1 MLRFNDILE
10 RLTSYYPNA
19 DIELLKKAYV
29 FSAKV
34 HLGQVRLSGEPY
46 LNHPLEVAGIL
57 TQLKLNVASVA
68 TGLLHD
74 TMEDTLTTL
83 KEIQENFGEETA
95 QLVDGLTKI
104 SLISLR
110 SSEERQAENF
120 RKMIL
125 AMVKDIRVILIKLA
139 DRLHNM
145 RTLQYQSPEK
155 QSEISQE
162 TLDIYAPLAD
172 RLGIDWIKSEL
183 EDLAFQYLYP
193 ENYDKIRR
201 KIAKKEKE
209 RTRYIEEVKRTLMKK
224 LYENHIEGEVTG
236 RLKQIYSIYLKMKE
250 QNIDFD
256 QVYDITAFR
265 VIVHSIKECY
275 DVLGIIHSTWKP
287 IPGKFKDYVG
297 LPKENMYQSLH
308 TTVIGPYG
316 ERIEIQIRTH
326 EMHKISEEGIAA
338 HWKYKGGKVVEEAED
353 KRFTWLRQLLEWQ
366 RDLKDNREFI
376 ESVKVELF
384 PNEVYIFTPKGEVK
398 QFPVGSTPI
407 DFAYSI
413 HSDIGNHCVGA
424 KVNSKIVPLRYE
436 LRSGDTIEIL
446 TSPNQKPSKDW
457 LKLVK
462 TSRAKAKIRQW
473 FTAEERE
480 KSITLGKEILEKELR
495 KYDLQQAKL
504 MKSGELA
511 KVANEFSYQGVED
524 LIAAVGYG
532 KVTANQVIG
541 KILPQEKLDQQKEEL
556 QEGRLKH
563 LIQKITR
570 GPKDALLIKGIDNVM
585 VRYAGCCNPVPGDKV
600 VGFITRGRGVT
611 IHTADCQNAMD
622 DDPHRK
628 VEVEWD
634 STKEY
639 SYPVPI
645 RIYSEDKKGLLGEIS
660 NSISSNG
667 ANIRNARVDTT
678 EDKKAVSTFEVE
690 IRDLNHLNK
699 VIRALGKIKGVR
711 QVERMR
717 VEAPPNLNPQTLLSA
732 KPKSQTNPNPKQ
744 SLTAN

>member
-1 MLRFNDILE
+1 MWRFNDILE
-10 RLTSYYPNA
+10 RLTSYQPNA

-57 TQLKLNVASVA
+57 TQLKLDVASVA

-74 TMEDTLTTL
+74 TVEDTLTTP
-83 KEIQENFGEETA
+83 KEIQENFGEEIA

-110 SSEERQAENF
+110 SSEEHQAENF

-145 RTLQYQSPEK
+145 RTLQYQSPKK
-155 QSEISQE
+155 QVEIAQE
-162 TLDIYAPLAD
+162 TLDIYAPLAH
-172 RLGIDWIKSEL
+172 RLGIEWLKSEL
-183 EDLAFQYLYP
+183 EDLAFQYLHP
-193 ENYDKIRR
+193 EIYDEIRR

-209 RTRYIEEVKRTLMKK
+209 RARYIDEVKRTLVKK

-236 RLKQIYSIYLKMKE
+236 RLKQIHSIYLKMKE

-265 VIVHSIKECY
+265 VIVNSIKACY
-275 DVLGIIHSTWKP
+275 DVLGIIHSIWKP
-287 IPGKFKDYVG
+287 IPGKFKDYIG

-308 TTVIGPYG
+308 TTAIGPYG

-326 EMHKISEEGIAA
+326 EMHKIAEEGIAA
-338 HWKYKGGKVVEEAED
+338 HWKYKEGKVVEEAED

-366 RDLKDNREFI
+366 RDLKDNQEFI
-376 ESVKVELF
+376 ESLKVDLF
-384 PNEVYIFTPKGEVK
+384 PNEVYIFTPKGEVR
-398 QFPVGSTPI
+398 QFPIGSTPI

-413 HSDIGNHCVGA
+413 HSDVGNHCVGA
-424 KVNSKIVPLRYE
+424 KVNGKIVPLRYE

-462 TSRAKAKIRQW
+462 TSRAKTKIRQW
-473 FTAEERE
+473 FTVEERE
-480 KSITLGKEILEKELR
+480 KSITLGKDILEKELR

-504 MKSGELA
+504 IKSGELA
-511 KVANEFSYQGVED
+511 KVANEFSFQGVED

-532 KVTANQVIG
+532 KVTANQIIG
-541 KILPQEKLDQQKEEL
+541 KILPQEKLEQQKEEL
-556 QEGRLKH
+556 EEGRFKH
-563 LIQKITR
+563 LIQKVTR
-570 GPKDALLIKGIDNVM
+570 SPKDALLIKGIDNVM

-611 IHTADCQNAMD
+611 IHTADCQNALD

-639 SYPVPI
+639 SYPVRI
-645 RIYSEDKKGLLGEIS
+645 RIYSEDKKGLLAEIS
-660 NSISSNG
+660 NSLSSNK
-667 ANIRNARVDTT
+667 ANIKNATVDTT
-678 EDKKAVSTFEVE
+678 EDKKAIGTFEVE

-699 VIRALGKIKGVR
+699 VIRALGKIKGVH

-717 VEAPPNLNPQTLLSA
+717 VETQAES
-732 KPKSQTNPNPKQ
+732 
-744 SLTAN
+744 

>member
-10 RLTSYYPNA
+10 RLTTYNPNA
-19 DIELLKKAYV
+19 DTDLLRKAYV

-46 LNHPLEVAGIL
+46 LNHPLEVTGIL
-57 TQLKLNVASVA
+57 TQLKLDVASVA

-83 KEIQENFGEETA
+83 KEIQENFGEEIA

-110 SSEERQAENF
+110 SSEEHQAENF

-145 RTLQYQSPEK
+145 RTLKYHTPEK
-155 QSEISQE
+155 QAEIAQE
-162 TLDIYAPLAD
+162 TLDIYAPLAH

-193 ENYDKIRR
+193 EIYEEIRR

-209 RTRYIEEVKRTLMKK
+209 RTRYVDEVKRTLMKK
-224 LYENHIEGEVTG
+224 LYENHIESDVTA
-236 RLKQIYSIYLKMKE
+236 RLKQTYSIYLKMKE

-265 VIVHSIKECY
+265 VIVNSIKECY
-275 DVLGIIHSTWKP
+275 DVLGIIHSLWKP
-287 IPGKFKDYVG
+287 IPGKFKDYIG

-308 TTVIGPYG
+308 TTAIGPYG

-326 EMHKISEEGIAA
+326 EMHKIAEEGIAA
-338 HWKYKGGKVVEEAED
+338 HWKYKEGKVVEEAED

-366 RDLKDNREFI
+366 RDLKDDREFI
-376 ESVKVELF
+376 ESVKVDLF
-384 PNEVYIFTPKGEVK
+384 PNEVYIFTPKGSVK
-398 QFPVGSTPI
+398 PFPIGSTPI

-413 HSDIGNHCVGA
+413 HSDVGSHCSGA
-424 KVNSKIVPLRYE
+424 KVNGKIVPLRYE
-436 LRSGDTIEIL
+436 LRSGDTVEIL

-462 TSRAKAKIRQW
+462 TSRAKTKIRQW

-480 KSITLGKEILEKELR
+480 KSIILGKEILEKELR

-504 MKSGELA
+504 IKSGELA
-511 KVANEFSYQGVED
+511 KVASEFSYQGVED

-532 KVTANQVIG
+532 KITANQIIG
-541 KILPQEKLDQQKEEL
+541 KILPQEKLEQQKEEL
-556 QEGRLKH
+556 KEGRFKH
-563 LIQKITR
+563 FIQKITHTPR
-570 GPKDALLIKGIDNVM
+570 DALLIKGIDNVM

-639 SYPVPI
+639 SYPVRI
-645 RIYSEDKKGLLGEIS
+645 QIYSQDKKGLLGEIS
-660 NSISSNG
+660 NSISSQG
-667 ANIRNARVDTT
+667 ANIKNARVDTT
-678 EDKKAVSTFEVE
+678 EDKKAISTFEVE

-699 VIRALGKIKGVR
+699 VIRALEKIKGVQR
-711 QVERMR
+711 VERIR
-717 VEAPPNLNPQTLLSA
+717 LEVQAES
-732 KPKSQTNPNPKQ
+732 
-744 SLTAN
+744 

>member
-10 RLTSYYPNA
+10 RLTAYNPNA
-19 DIELLKKAYV
+19 DIDLLKKAYV

-34 HLGQVRLSGEPY
+34 HVGQVRLSGEPY

-57 TQLKLNVASVA
+57 TQLRLDVASVA

-74 TMEDTLTTL
+74 TVEDTLATL
-83 KEIQENFGEETA
+83 NEIQETFGEEIA

-110 SSEERQAENF
+110 SSEENQAENF

-145 RTLQYQSPEK
+145 RTLKYHTPEK
-155 QSEISQE
+155 QAEIAQE
-162 TLDIYAPLAD
+162 TLDIYAPLAH

-193 ENYDKIRR
+193 EIYEEIRR

-209 RTRYIEEVKRTLMKK
+209 RARYTDEVKRTLMKK

-265 VIVHSIKECY
+265 VVVNSIKECY
-275 DVLGIIHSTWKP
+275 DVLGIIHSLWKP
-287 IPGKFKDYVG
+287 IPGKFKDYIG

-308 TTVIGPYG
+308 TTAIGPYG
-316 ERIEIQIRTH
+316 ERIEIQIRTY
-326 EMHKISEEGIAA
+326 EMHKIAEEGIAA
-338 HWKYKGGKVVEEAED
+338 HWKYKEGKAVEEAED

-366 RDLKDNREFI
+366 RDLKDDREFI
-376 ESVKVELF
+376 ESVKVDLF
-384 PNEVYIFTPKGEVK
+384 PNEVYIFTPKGSVK
-398 QFPVGSTPI
+398 PFPIGSTPI

-413 HSDIGNHCVGA
+413 HSDVGNRCSGA
-424 KVNSKIVPLRYE
+424 KVNGKIVPLRYE
-436 LRSGDTIEIL
+436 LRSGDTVEIL
-446 TSPNQKPSKDW
+446 TSSNQKPSKDW

-462 TSRAKAKIRQW
+462 TSRAKTKIRQW

-504 MKSGELA
+504 IKSGELA
-511 KVANEFSYQGVED
+511 KVASEFSFQGVDD
-524 LIAAVGYG
+524 LVAAVGYG
-532 KVTANQVIG
+532 KITANQIIG
-541 KILPQEKLDQQKEEL
+541 KILPQEKLEQQKEEL
-556 QEGRLKH
+556 IEGRFKH

-570 GPKDALLIKGIDNVM
+570 SPKDALLIKGIDNVM

-622 DDPHRK
+622 EDPHRK

-639 SYPVPI
+639 SYPVRV
-645 RIYSEDKKGLLGEIS
+645 RIYSEDKKGLLAEIS
-660 NSISSNG
+660 NSISSHK
-667 ANIRNARVDTT
+667 ANIKNARVDTT
-678 EDKKAVSTFEVE
+678 EDKKAISTFEVE

-699 VIRALGKIKGVR
+699 VIRALEKIKGVQR
-711 QVERMR
+711 VERLR
-717 VEAPPNLNPQTLLSA
+717 IEVQAEA
-732 KPKSQTNPNPKQ
+732 
-744 SLTAN
+744 

>member
-57 TQLKLNVASVA
+57 TQLKLDVASVA

-193 ENYDKIRR
+193 ENYDEIRR

-376 ESVKVELF
+376 ESVKVDLF

-570 GPKDALLIKGIDNVM
+570 GPKDALLIRGIDNVM

-717 VEAPPNLNPQTLLSA
+717 VEAPTEP
-732 KPKSQTNPNPKQ
+732 
-744 SLTAN
+744 

>member
-1 MLRFNDILE
+1 MWRFNDILE
-10 RLTSYYPNA
+10 RLTSYQPNA

-57 TQLKLNVASVA
+57 TQLKLDVASVA

-74 TMEDTLTTL
+74 TVEDTLTTP
-83 KEIQENFGEETA
+83 KEIQENFGEEIA

-110 SSEERQAENF
+110 SSEEHQAENF

-145 RTLQYQSPEK
+145 RTLQYQSPKK
-155 QSEISQE
+155 QVEIAQE
-162 TLDIYAPLAD
+162 TLDIYAPLAH
-172 RLGIDWIKSEL
+172 RLGIEWLKSEL
-183 EDLAFQYLYP
+183 EDLAFQYLHP
-193 ENYDKIRR
+193 EIYDEIRR

-209 RTRYIEEVKRTLMKK
+209 RARYIDEVKRTLVKK

-236 RLKQIYSIYLKMKE
+236 RLKQIHSIYLKMKE

-265 VIVHSIKECY
+265 VIVNSIKACY
-275 DVLGIIHSTWKP
+275 DVLGIIHSIWKP
-287 IPGKFKDYVG
+287 IPGKFKDYIG

-308 TTVIGPYG
+308 TTAIGPYG

-326 EMHKISEEGIAA
+326 EMHKIAEEGIAA
-338 HWKYKGGKVVEEAED
+338 HWKYKEGKVVEEAED

-366 RDLKDNREFI
+366 RDLKDNQEFI
-376 ESVKVELF
+376 ESLKVDLF
-384 PNEVYIFTPKGEVK
+384 PNEVYIFTPKGEVR
-398 QFPVGSTPI
+398 QFPIGSTPI

-413 HSDIGNHCVGA
+413 HSDVGNHCVGA
-424 KVNSKIVPLRYE
+424 KVNGKIVPLRYE

-462 TSRAKAKIRQW
+462 TSRAKTKIRQW
-473 FTAEERE
+473 FTVEERE
-480 KSITLGKEILEKELR
+480 KSITLGKDILEKELR

-504 MKSGELA
+504 IKSGELA
-511 KVANEFSYQGVED
+511 KVANEFSFQGVED

-532 KVTANQVIG
+532 KVTANQIIG
-541 KILPQEKLDQQKEEL
+541 KILPQEKLEQQKEEL
-556 QEGRLKH
+556 EEGRFKH

-570 GPKDALLIKGIDNVM
+570 SPKDALLIRGIDNVM

-611 IHTADCQNAMD
+611 IHTADCQNALD

-639 SYPVPI
+639 SYPVRI
-645 RIYSEDKKGLLGEIS
+645 RIYSEDKKGLLAEIS
-660 NSISSNG
+660 NSLSSNK
-667 ANIRNARVDTT
+667 ANIKNATVDTT
-678 EDKKAVSTFEVE
+678 EDKKAIGTFEVE

-699 VIRALGKIKGVR
+699 VIRALGKIKGVH

-717 VEAPPNLNPQTLLSA
+717 VETQAES
-732 KPKSQTNPNPKQ
+732 
-744 SLTAN
+744 

>member
-10 RLTSYYPNA
+10 RLTSYHPNA

-57 TQLKLNVASVA
+57 TQLRLDVASVA

-74 TMEDTLTTL
+74 TVEDTLTTP
-83 KEIQENFGEETA
+83 KEIQENFGEEIA

-145 RTLQYQSPEK
+145 RTLKYQPRDR

-183 EDLAFQYLYP
+183 EDLAFQYLHP
-193 ENYDKIRR
+193 EIYDDIRR

-209 RTRYIEEVKRTLMKK
+209 RTRYTEEVKRTLMKK
-224 LYENHIEGEVTG
+224 LYENRIEGEVTG

-275 DVLGIIHSTWKP
+275 DVLGIIHSIWKP

-326 EMHKISEEGIAA
+326 EMHKIAEEGIAA
-338 HWKYKGGKVVEEAED
+338 HWKYKGGKVVEEADD

-376 ESVKVELF
+376 ESVKVDLF

-398 QFPVGSTPI
+398 QFPAGSTPI

-457 LKLVK
+457 LKLAK

-473 FTAEERE
+473 FTVEERE
-480 KSITLGKEILEKELR
+480 KSITLGKEILEKELH

-504 MKSGELA
+504 TKSGELA
-511 KVANEFSYQGVED
+511 KVASEFSYQGVED

-563 LIQKITR
+563 LLQKITH

-639 SYPVPI
+639 SYPVRI
-645 RIYSEDKKGLLGEIS
+645 RIYSDDKKGMLGEIS
-660 NSISSNG
+660 NSISSSR
-667 ANIRNARVDTT
+667 ANIKNARVDTT

-699 VIRALGKIKGVR
+699 VIRALEKIKGVR

-717 VEAPPNLNPQTLLSA
+717 TETQAES
-732 KPKSQTNPNPKQ
+732 
-744 SLTAN
+744 

>member
-10 RLTSYYPNA
+10 RLTTYNPNA
-19 DIELLKKAYV
+19 DTDLLRKAYV

-46 LNHPLEVAGIL
+46 LNHPLEVTGIL
-57 TQLKLNVASVA
+57 TQLKLDVASVA

-74 TMEDTLTTL
+74 TVEDTLTTL
-83 KEIQENFGEETA
+83 KEIQENFGEEIA

-110 SSEERQAENF
+110 SSEEHQAENF

-145 RTLQYQSPEK
+145 RTLKYHTPEK
-155 QSEISQE
+155 QAEIAQE
-162 TLDIYAPLAD
+162 TLDIYAPLAH
-172 RLGIDWIKSEL
+172 RLGIDWVKSEL

-193 ENYDKIRR
+193 EIYEEIRR

-209 RTRYIEEVKRTLMKK
+209 RTRYVDEVKRTLMKK
-224 LYENHIEGEVTG
+224 LYENHIESDVTA
-236 RLKQIYSIYLKMKE
+236 RLKQTYSIYLKMKE

-265 VIVHSIKECY
+265 IIVNSIKECY
-275 DVLGIIHSTWKP
+275 DVLGIIHSLWKP
-287 IPGKFKDYVG
+287 IPGKFKDYIG

-308 TTVIGPYG
+308 TTAIGPYG

-326 EMHKISEEGIAA
+326 EMHKIAEEGIAA
-338 HWKYKGGKVVEEAED
+338 HWKYKEGKVVEEAED

-366 RDLKDNREFI
+366 RDLKDDREFI
-376 ESVKVELF
+376 ESVKVDLF
-384 PNEVYIFTPKGEVK
+384 PNEVYIFTPKGSVK
-398 QFPVGSTPI
+398 PFPIGSTPI

-413 HSDIGNHCVGA
+413 HSDVGSHCSGA
-424 KVNSKIVPLRYE
+424 KVNGKIVPLRYE
-436 LRSGDTIEIL
+436 LRSGDTVEIL

-462 TSRAKAKIRQW
+462 TSRAKTKIRQW

-480 KSITLGKEILEKELR
+480 KSIILGKEILEKELR

-504 MKSGELA
+504 IKSGELA
-511 KVANEFSYQGVED
+511 KVASEFSYQGVED

-532 KVTANQVIG
+532 KITANQIIG
-541 KILPQEKLDQQKEEL
+541 KILPQEKLEQQKEEL
-556 QEGRLKH
+556 KEGRFKH
-563 LIQKITR
+563 FIQKITHTPR
-570 GPKDALLIKGIDNVM
+570 DALLIKGIDNVM

-639 SYPVPI
+639 SYPVRI
-645 RIYSEDKKGLLGEIS
+645 QIYSQDKKGLLGEIS
-660 NSISSNG
+660 NSISSQG
-667 ANIRNARVDTT
+667 ANIKNARVDTT
-678 EDKKAVSTFEVE
+678 EDKKAISTFEVE

-699 VIRALGKIKGVR
+699 VIRALEKIKGVQR
-711 QVERMR
+711 VERIR
-717 VEAPPNLNPQTLLSA
+717 LEVQAES
-732 KPKSQTNPNPKQ
+732 
-744 SLTAN
+744 

>member
-10 RLTSYYPNA
+10 ILTSYNPHA
-19 DIELLKKAYV
+19 DTDLLKKAYV

-57 TQLKLNVASVA
+57 TQLRLDVASVT

-74 TMEDTLTTL
+74 TVEDTLTNL
-83 KEIQENFGEETA
+83 KEVRENFGEEIA
-95 QLVDGLTKI
+95 QLVDGVTKI
-104 SLISLR
+104 SQISLQ
-110 SSEERQAENF
+110 SSEDDQAENF

-125 AMVKDIRVILIKLA
+125 AMVKDIRVILVKLA

-145 RTLQYQSPEK
+145 RTLKYHSPEK
-155 QSEISQE
+155 QVEIAQE
-162 TLDIYAPLAD
+162 TLDIYAPLAN

-183 EDLAFQYLYP
+183 QDLAFQYLNP
-193 ENYDKIRR
+193 NIQDEIRR

-209 RTRYIEEVKRTLMKK
+209 RLRYVDEVKRTLMKK
-224 LYENHIEGEVTG
+224 LYENRIEGEVTG
-236 RLKQIYSIYLKMKE
+236 RLKQIYSIYLKMKG

-265 VIVHSIKECY
+265 VVVNTIKECY
-275 DVLGIIHSTWKP
+275 DVLGIIHSLWKP

-308 TTVIGPYG
+308 TSVIGPYG

-326 EMHKISEEGIAA
+326 EMHKIAEEGIAA
-338 HWKYKGGKVVEEAED
+338 HWKYKEGKAFEEVDD

-366 RDLKDNREFI
+366 SDLKDDAEFI
-376 ESVKVELF
+376 ESVKVDLY
-384 PNEVYIFTPKGEVK
+384 PHEVYVFTPKGSVK
-398 QFPVGSTPI
+398 QFPLGATPV

-413 HSDIGNHCVGA
+413 HSDVGNHCSGA
-424 KVNSKIVPLRYE
+424 KVNGKIVPLRYE
-436 LRSGDTIEIL
+436 LRSGDTVEIM

-457 LKLVK
+457 LKIVK
-462 TSRAKAKIRQW
+462 TSRAKTKIRQW
-473 FTAEERE
+473 FTNEERE
-480 KSITLGKEILEKELR
+480 KSISLGKDILEKELR
-495 KYDLQQAKL
+495 KYNLQQVKL
-504 MKSGELA
+504 IKSGDLV
-511 KVANEFSYQGVED
+511 KVANEFSYQGVDD

-532 KVTANQVIG
+532 KVTANQIIG
-541 KILPQEKLDQQKEEL
+541 KILPQERLEQLRENQE
-556 QEGRLKH
+556 EGRLKR
-563 LIQKITR
+563 LVKKITR

-585 VRYAGCCNPVPGDKV
+585 VRYAGCCNPLPGDKV

-622 DDPHRK
+622 DDPNRK

-639 SYPVPI
+639 SYPVRI
-645 RIYSEDKKGLLGEIS
+645 RIYSDDKKGLLAEIS
-660 NSISSNG
+660 TSISSNE
-667 ANIRNARVDTT
+667 ANITNARVDTT
-678 EDKKAVSTFEVE
+678 EEKKAVSTFEVE
-690 IRDLNHLNK
+690 IRDLTHLKK
-699 VIRALGKIKGVR
+699 VIKALEKIKGVDR
-711 QVERMR
+711 VERLR
-717 VEAPPNLNPQTLLSA
+717 IEPQVL
-732 KPKSQTNPNPKQ
+732 KS
-744 SLTAN
+744 

>member
-10 RLTSYYPNA
+10 RLSTYNPNA
-19 DIELLKKAYV
+19 DTDLLRKAYV

-46 LNHPLEVAGIL
+46 LNHPLEVTGIL
-57 TQLKLNVASVA
+57 TQLKLDVASVA

-83 KEIQENFGEETA
+83 KEIQENFGEEIA

-104 SLISLR
+104 SQISLR
-110 SSEERQAENF
+110 SSEEHQAENF

-145 RTLQYQSPEK
+145 RTLKYHTPEK
-155 QSEISQE
+155 QAEIAQE
-162 TLDIYAPLAD
+162 TLDIYAPLAH

-193 ENYDKIRR
+193 EIYEEIRR

-209 RTRYIEEVKRTLMKK
+209 RTRYVDEVKRTLMKK
-224 LYENHIEGEVTG
+224 LYENHIESDVTA
-236 RLKQIYSIYLKMKE
+236 RLKQTYSIYLKMKE

-265 VIVHSIKECY
+265 IIVNSIKECY
-275 DVLGIIHSTWKP
+275 DVLGIIHSLWKP
-287 IPGKFKDYVG
+287 IPGKFKDYIG

-308 TTVIGPYG
+308 TTAIGPYG

-326 EMHKISEEGIAA
+326 EMHKIAEEGIAA
-338 HWKYKGGKVVEEAED
+338 HWKYKEGKVVEEAED

-366 RDLKDNREFI
+366 RDLKDDREFI
-376 ESVKVELF
+376 ESVKVDLF
-384 PNEVYIFTPKGEVK
+384 PNEVYIFTPKGSVK
-398 QFPVGSTPI
+398 PFPIGSTPI

-413 HSDIGNHCVGA
+413 HSDVGSHCSGA
-424 KVNSKIVPLRYE
+424 KVNGKIVPLRYE
-436 LRSGDTIEIL
+436 LRSGDTVEIL

-462 TSRAKAKIRQW
+462 TSRAKTKIRQW

-480 KSITLGKEILEKELR
+480 KSIILGKEILEKELR

-504 MKSGELA
+504 IKSGELA
-511 KVANEFSYQGVED
+511 KVASEFSYQGVED

-532 KVTANQVIG
+532 KITANQIIG
-541 KILPQEKLDQQKEEL
+541 KILPQEKLEQKKEEL
-556 QEGRLKH
+556 KEGRFKH
-563 LIQKITR
+563 FIQKITHTPR
-570 GPKDALLIKGIDNVM
+570 DALLIKGIDNVM

-639 SYPVPI
+639 SYPVRI
-645 RIYSEDKKGLLGEIS
+645 QIYSQDKKGLLGEIS
-660 NSISSNG
+660 NSISSQG
-667 ANIRNARVDTT
+667 ANIKNARVDTT
-678 EDKKAVSTFEVE
+678 EDKKAISTFEVE

-699 VIRALGKIKGVR
+699 VIRALEKIKGVQR
-711 QVERMR
+711 VERIR
-717 VEAPPNLNPQTLLSA
+717 LEVQAES
-732 KPKSQTNPNPKQ
+732 
-744 SLTAN
+744 

>member
-10 RLTSYYPNA
+10 RLTSYHPNA

-57 TQLKLNVASVA
+57 TQLKLDMASVA

-74 TMEDTLTTL
+74 TVEDTLTTFN
-83 KEIQENFGEETA
+83 EIQENFGEEIA

-110 SSEERQAENF
+110 SSEEHQAENF

-155 QSEISQE
+155 QVEIAQE

-183 EDLAFQYLYP
+183 EDLAFQYLHP
-193 ENYDKIRR
+193 EIYEEIRR
-201 KIAKKEKE
+201 KIAKREKE
-209 RTRYIEEVKRTLMKK
+209 RARYIDEVKRALMKK

-236 RLKQIYSIYLKMKE
+236 RLKQIYSIYLKMKD

-265 VIVHSIKECY
+265 VIVNSIKECY
-275 DVLGIIHSTWKP
+275 DVLGIIHSIWKP
-287 IPGKFKDYVG
+287 IPGKFKDYIG
-297 LPKENMYQSLH
+297 LSKENMYQSLH

-326 EMHKISEEGIAA
+326 EMHKIAEEGIAA
-338 HWKYKGGKVVEEAED
+338 HWKYKEGKVVEEAED

-376 ESVKVELF
+376 ESVKVDLF
-384 PNEVYIFTPKGEVK
+384 PNEVYIFTPKGEVR
-398 QFPVGSTPI
+398 QFPIGSTPV
-407 DFAYSI
+407 DFAYSV

-424 KVNSKIVPLRYE
+424 KVNGKIVPLRYE

-462 TSRAKAKIRQW
+462 TSRAKTKIRQW
-473 FTAEERE
+473 FTVEERE
-480 KSITLGKEILEKELR
+480 KSINLGKDILEKELR
-495 KYDLQQAKL
+495 RYELQQTKL
-504 MKSGELA
+504 IKSGELA
-511 KVANEFSYQGVED
+511 KVANEFSFQGVED

-532 KVTANQVIG
+532 KVTANQIIG
-541 KILPQEKLDQQKEEL
+541 KILPQEKLEQQKEEL
-556 QEGRLKH
+556 EGGRFKH

-570 GPKDALLIKGIDNVM
+570 SPKDALLIRGIDNVM

-611 IHTADCQNAMD
+611 IHTVDCQNAID

-634 STKEY
+634 SKKEY
-639 SYPVPI
+639 IYPVRI
-645 RIYSEDKKGLLGEIS
+645 RIYSDDKKGLLAEIS

-667 ANIRNARVDTT
+667 ANIKNARVDTT
-678 EDKKAVSTFEVE
+678 EDRNAVSTFEVE

-699 VIRALGKIKGVR
+699 VIRALGKIKGVH

-717 VEAPPNLNPQTLLSA
+717 VETQAES
-732 KPKSQTNPNPKQ
+732 
-744 SLTAN
+744 

>member
-1 MLRFNDILE
+1 MLRFNDVLE
-10 RLTSYYPNA
+10 RLTSYQPNA

-57 TQLKLNVASVA
+57 TQLKLDVASVA

-74 TMEDTLTTL
+74 TVEDTLTTP
-83 KEIQENFGEETA
+83 KEIQENFGEEIA

-104 SLISLR
+104 SRMSLR
-110 SSEERQAENF
+110 SSEEHQAENF

-155 QSEISQE
+155 QMEIAQE
-162 TLDIYAPLAD
+162 TLDIYAPLAH
-172 RLGIDWIKSEL
+172 RLGIEWLKSEL
-183 EDLAFQYLYP
+183 EDLAFQYLHP
-193 ENYDKIRR
+193 EIYDEIRR

-209 RTRYIEEVKRTLMKK
+209 RTRYIDEVKRTLMKK

-236 RLKQIYSIYLKMKE
+236 RLKQIHSIYLKMKE

-265 VIVHSIKECY
+265 VIVNSIKACY
-275 DVLGIIHSTWKP
+275 DVLGIIHSIWKP
-287 IPGKFKDYVG
+287 IPGKFKDYIG

-326 EMHKISEEGIAA
+326 EMHKIAEEGIAA
-338 HWKYKGGKVVEEAED
+338 HWKYKEGKLVEEAED

-366 RDLKDNREFI
+366 RDLKDNQEFI
-376 ESVKVELF
+376 ESLKVDLF
-384 PNEVYIFTPKGEVK
+384 PNEVYIFTPKGEVR
-398 QFPVGSTPI
+398 QFPIGSTPV

-424 KVNSKIVPLRYE
+424 KVNGKIVPLRYE

-462 TSRAKAKIRQW
+462 TSRAKTKIRQW
-473 FTAEERE
+473 FTVEERE
-480 KSITLGKEILEKELR
+480 KSITLGKDILEKELR
-495 KYDLQQAKL
+495 KYDLQQTKL
-504 MKSGELA
+504 IKSGELA
-511 KVANEFSYQGVED
+511 KVANEFSFQGVED

-532 KVTANQVIG
+532 KVTANQIIG
-541 KILPQEKLDQQKEEL
+541 KILPQEKLEQQKEEL
-556 QEGRLKH
+556 EGGRIKH

-570 GPKDALLIKGIDNVM
+570 APKDALLIRGIDNVM

-611 IHTADCQNAMD
+611 IHTADCQNAID

-639 SYPVPI
+639 SYPVRI
-645 RIYSEDKKGLLGEIS
+645 RIYSEDKKGLLAEIS
-660 NSISSNG
+660 NSLSSNK
-667 ANIRNARVDTT
+667 ANIKNARVDTT
-678 EDKKAVSTFEVE
+678 EDKKAIGTFEVE

-699 VIRALGKIKGVR
+699 VIRALEKIKGVHG
-711 QVERMR
+711 VERMR
-717 VEAPPNLNPQTLLSA
+717 VETQTES
-732 KPKSQTNPNPKQ
+732 
-744 SLTAN
+744 

>member
-10 RLTSYYPNA
+10 RLTSYNPNA

-57 TQLKLNVASVA
+57 TQLRLDVASVA

-74 TMEDTLTTL
+74 TVEDTLTTP
-83 KEIQENFGEETA
+83 KEIQENFGEEIA
-95 QLVDGLTKI
+95 QLVNGLTKI

-110 SSEERQAENF
+110 SSEEHQAENF

-145 RTLQYQSPEK
+145 RTLKYHRPEK
-155 QSEISQE
+155 QVEIAQE
-162 TLDIYAPLAD
+162 TLDIYAPLAH

-183 EDLAFQYLYP
+183 EGLAFQYLHP
-193 ENYDKIRR
+193 EIYEEIKR

-209 RTRYIEEVKRTLMKK
+209 RTRYIEEVKRTLLKK
-224 LYENHIEGEVTG
+224 LYENHIEGEVAG
-236 RLKQIYSIYLKMKE
+236 RLKQIYSIYLKMKD

-265 VIVHSIKECY
+265 VVVDSIKECY
-275 DVLGIIHSTWKP
+275 DVLGIIHSLWKP

-326 EMHKISEEGIAA
+326 EMHQIAEEGIAA
-338 HWKYKGGKVVEEAED
+338 HWKYKEGKVVEEAED

-366 RDLKDNREFI
+366 RDLKDDAEFI
-376 ESVKVELF
+376 ESVKVDLF
-384 PNEVYIFTPKGEVK
+384 PHEVYVFTPKGAVK
-398 QFPVGSTPI
+398 QFPIGATPV

-413 HSDIGNHCVGA
+413 HSDVGSHCSGA
-424 KVNSKIVPLRYE
+424 KVNGKIVPLRYQ
-436 LRSGDTIEIL
+436 LQSGDTIEIM
-446 TSPNQKPSKDW
+446 TSPSQKPSKDW
-457 LKLVK
+457 LKFAK
-462 TSRAKAKIRQW
+462 TARAKTKIRQW
-473 FTAEERE
+473 FTNEERE

-495 KYDLQQAKL
+495 KYGLQQAKL
-504 MKSGELA
+504 IKTGELA
-511 KVANEFSYQGVED
+511 KVSNEFSFQGVDD

-532 KVTANQVIG
+532 KVTANQIIG
-541 KILPQEKLDQQKEEL
+541 KILPQERLEQQKEE
-556 QEGRLKH
+556 QEEGRLKS
-563 LIQKITR
+563 LFKKITR
-570 GPKDALLIKGIDNVM
+570 GPRDALLIKGIDNVM
-585 VRYAGCCNPVPGDKV
+585 VRYAGCCNPLPGDRV

-611 IHTADCQNAMD
+611 IHAADCSNAMD
-622 DDPHRK
+622 DDPNRK
-628 VEVEWD
+628 VEVAWD

-639 SYPVPI
+639 SYPVRI
-645 RIYSEDKKGLLGEIS
+645 RVYSDDKKGLLGEIS
-660 NSISSNG
+660 NSISSNE
-667 ANIRNARVDTT
+667 ANIKNARVDTT
-678 EDKKAVSTFEVE
+678 EDKRAISTFEVE

-699 VIRALGKIKGVR
+699 VIRAIEKIKGVSR
-711 QVERMR
+711 AERVR
-717 VEAPPNLNPQTLLSA
+717 VEMQAES
-732 KPKSQTNPNPKQ
+732 
-744 SLTAN
+744 